1 MKVNENVKRVI
12 IRNIETGEEM
22 RIDDIKKIEPKD
34 LFVSE
39 NFISLHDALQE
50 SCVTWEKLHDDLQE
64 YCATC
69 EKKEEHLSEEK
80 KHCKCYMRKQQ
91 IERELNVIR
100 FDRNRKKREKRRMKQ
115 NGNKKH

>member
-1 MKVNENVKRVI
+1 MKVNENVKRFI
-12 IRNIETGEEM
+12 IGNIETGEEM
-22 RIDDIKKIEPKD
+22 RVDDIKKIEPKD

-50 SCVTWEKLHDDLQE
+50 SCVTWENLHDALQE

-69 EKKEEHLSEEK
+69 EKKEEQLIEEK

-100 FDRNRKKREKRRMKQ
+100 FNRKREKEKRRMEQ